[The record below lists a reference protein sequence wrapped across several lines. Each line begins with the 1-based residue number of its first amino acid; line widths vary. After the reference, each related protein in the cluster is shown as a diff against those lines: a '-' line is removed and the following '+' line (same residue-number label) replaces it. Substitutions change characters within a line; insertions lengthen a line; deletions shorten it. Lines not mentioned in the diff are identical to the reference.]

1 LIHHSSLLTFVNL
14 YRAKHILP
22 IASPPI
28 EDGVVGVEDERIIAL
43 GRRAD
48 FSGSFTD
55 LGERVLLPGFVN
67 AHCHLDYTNMAGKLP
82 FKGSFA
88 DWIADIVVLKRL
100 WRTKDYAASASAGL
114 AALLRSGTTTVC
126 DIAASPGNLDLV
138 ANAPVRVL
146 SCLELIDVAGKP
158 AEEKF
163 WERCA
168 GLAPHAP
175 FTASRQLYQ
184 KVRAFCRQR
193 GRIFTTHLAES
204 AEEAA
209 MFERRSGALYELLA
223 VLGRSP
229 EDCGRGSSVTWL
241 DNGGVL
247 DDALVVH
254 ANWLN
259 DDDVARLAR
268 ARVTVVHCPSSH
280 RFYSHPPFPFERLRA
295 AGVPVCFGTD
305 SAASGTTLDLRA
317 EMRDFLAAFSS
328 VRPADALAMATRT
341 AAKALNPLAVTGTLS
356 AGSRADMIA
365 VPVSEGGGDLAE
377 AVIGGNEAVSWMMV
391 DGKVVRDEL

>member
-1 LIHHSSLLTFVNL
+1 MRF
-14 YRAKHILP
+14 YRAKYVLP
-22 IASPPI
+22 IASPLI
-28 EDGVVGVEDERIIAL
+28 ENGVVGVENGRIAAV
-43 GRRAD
+43 GRRAEFD
-48 FSGSFTD
+48 GPFTD

-100 WRTKDYAASASAGL
+100 WRTKDYAASASTGL
-114 AALLRSGTTTVC
+114 RALLRSGTTTVC

-163 WERCA
+163 WERCT

-175 FTASRQLYQ
+175 FTASAELYR
-184 KVRAFCRQR
+184 KVHGYCRQR
-193 GRIFTTHLAES
+193 GKVFTTHLAES
-204 AEEAA
+204 EAEAA

-229 EDCGRGSSVTWL
+229 EDCGQGSSVAWL
-241 DNGGVL
+241 DACGSLEG
-247 DDALVVH
+247 ALAVH
-254 ANWLN
+254 ANWLS

-268 ARVTVVHCPSSH
+268 ARATVVHCPSSH

-295 AGVPVCFGTD
+295 AGVAVCFGTD

-317 EMRDFLAAFSS
+317 EMRDFLVAFAS
-328 VRPADALAMATRT
+328 VRPAEVLAMATMI
-341 AAKALNPLAVTGTLS
+341 AAKALNQPGVTGTLS
-356 AGSRADMIA
+356 GGSRADMIA
-365 VPVSEGGGDLAE
+365 VPVPGAITDVAE
-377 AVIGGNEAVSWMMV
+377 AVIAGRDAVSWMMV
-391 DGKVVRDEL
+391 DGKIVHHEL

>member
-1 LIHHSSLLTFVNL
+1 MHC
-14 YRAKHILP
+14 YRAKHVLP
-22 IASPPI
+22 VASPPI
-28 EDGVVGVEDERIIAL
+28 EDGVIGVEGNSIAAV

-48 FSGSFTD
+48 FSGPVTD

-100 WRTKDYAASASAGL
+100 WRTKDYAASATAGL
-114 AALLRSGTTTVC
+114 RALLRSGTTTVC

-175 FTASRQLYQ
+175 FTASAELYR
-184 KVRAFCRQR
+184 KVHAYCRQR
-193 GRIFTTHLAES
+193 GKVFTTHLAES
-204 AEEAA
+204 DEEAA

-241 DNGGVL
+241 DDCG
-247 DDALVVH
+247 ALEGALAVH
-254 ANWLN
+254 ANWLSS
-259 DDDVARLAR
+259 DDVARLAR
-268 ARVTVVHCPSSH
+268 ARATVVHCPSSH
-280 RFYSHPPFPFERLRA
+280 RFYSHPPFPFERLCA
-295 AGVPVCFGTD
+295 AGVAVCFGTD

-317 EMRDFLAAFSS
+317 EMRDFLETFAT
-328 VRPADALAMATRT
+328 VRPADALAMATMN
-341 AAKALNPLAVTGTLS
+341 AAKALNQPGVTGTLS
-356 AGSRADMIA
+356 SGSRADMIA
-365 VPVSEGGGDLAE
+365 VPVPGAIADVAE
-377 AVIGGNEAVSWMMV
+377 AVIAGRDAVSWMMV
-391 DGKVVRDEL
+391 DGKVVHHEL

>member
-1 LIHHSSLLTFVNL
+1 MSVAFLMRL
-14 YRAKHILP
+14 YRAKHVLP

-28 EDGVVGVEDERIIAL
+28 EDGVVGVADGRIVAV
-43 GRRAD
+43 GRRAEFD
-48 FSGSFTD
+48 GPFTD

-82 FKGSFA
+82 FKGCFA

-114 AALLRSGTTTVC
+114 AALARAGTTTVC

-138 ANAPVRVL
+138 ANAPLRVL

-175 FTASRQLYQ
+175 FTASKELYR
-184 KVRAFCRQR
+184 KAHGYCRQR
-193 GRIFTTHLAES
+193 RKIFTTHLAES

-209 MFERRSGALYELLA
+209 MFEQRSGALYELLA

-229 EDCGRGSSVTWL
+229 EDCGRGSSVAWL
-241 DNGGVL
+241 DDCGAL
-247 DDALVVH
+247 EDALVVH
-254 ANWLN
+254 ANCLS
-259 DDDVARLAR
+259 DDDVVRLGR
-268 ARVTVVHCPSSH
+268 AEAAVVHCPSSH
-280 RFYSHPPFPFERLRA
+280 RFYQHPPFPLARLMGE
-295 AGVPVCFGTD
+295 GVLVCFGTD
-305 SAASGTTLDLRA
+305 SAASGTTLDIRA
-317 EMRDFLAAFSS
+317 EMRDFLAAFPS
-328 VRPADALAMATRT
+328 VRPGKALEMATLV
-341 AAKALNPLAVTGTLS
+341 AAKALNQEGITGTLS
-356 AGSRADMIA
+356 IRSCADMIA
-365 VPVSEGGGDLAE
+365 VPLTSAADDPAE
-377 AVIGGNEAVSWMMV
+377 AVVAGRDAVSWMMV
-391 DGKVVRDEL
+391 NGKVVRDEL

>member
-1 LIHHSSLLTFVNL
+1 MHY
-14 YRAKHILP
+14 YRAKHVLP

-28 EDGVVGVEDERIIAL
+28 EDGVVGVEGGRIVAV

-48 FSGSFTD
+48 FDGPFTD
-55 LGERVLLPGFVN
+55 LGARALLPGFVN

-100 WRTKDYAASASAGL
+100 WRTKDFAASASAGL

-126 DIAASPGNLDLV
+126 DIASSPANLDMV
-138 ANAPVRVL
+138 ANAPLRVL

-175 FTASRQLYQ
+175 FTASKHLYR
-184 KVRAFCRQR
+184 KVHDYCRQR
-193 GRIFTTHLAES
+193 GKIFTTHLAES
-204 AEEAA
+204 GEETA
-209 MFERRSGALYELLA
+209 MFERRTGALYELLA

-229 EDCGRGSSVTWL
+229 EDCGCGSSVAWL
-241 DNGGVL
+241 GDCGAL
-247 DDALVVH
+247 DGALVVH
-254 ANWLN
+254 ANCLS

-268 ARVTVVHCPSSH
+268 AGATVVHSPSSH

-295 AGVPVCFGTD
+295 AGVPVCLGTD
-305 SAASGTTLDLRA
+305 SAASGTALDMRA
-317 EMRDFLAAFSS
+317 EMGDFLASFPS
-328 VRPADALAMATRT
+328 VRPAEALAMATVT
-341 AAKALNPLAVTGTLS
+341 AAKALNQAGVTGTLS
-356 AGSRADMIA
+356 GGSRADMIA
-365 VPVSEGGGDLAE
+365 APLTGVTADVAE
-377 AVIGGNEAVSWMMV
+377 AVIAMRDAVSWMMV
-391 DGKVVRDEL
+391 DGKVVCNEL